1 MTGSEEKSLHSN
13 QRTGLSLSGGIPNLI
28 PTIPLFK
35 GLTKDQQGDLA
46 GIVLENK
53 FKRGGNIFS
62 EGDEGSG
69 FYVILSGR
77 VKIYKLSAEGREQ
90 ILHIFGP
97 GEMFG
102 EVPVFSGQNFPANAE
117 AMEESRIFYIP
128 RDAFISLIKRNPAI
142 ALNMLAV
149 LSTRL
154 RRFTVLIE
162 DLSLKEVPG
171 RLAAYLLF
179 LSEQKSGSVELE
191 LAITKSQLA
200 SLLGTVPETLSRI
213 LAKMTGQGLI
223 ESEGPRIRIRDP
235 QGLEDLASGF
245 IRL

>member
-1 MTGSEEKSLHSN
+1 M
-13 QRTGLSLSGGIPNLI
+13 GIKEQI
-28 PTIPLFK
+28 SDIPLFK
-35 GLTKDQQGDLA
+35 DLTEDQRADLA
-46 GIVLENK
+46 GIVQDTRFE
-53 FKRGGNIFS
+53 RGRHIFS

-117 AMEESRIFYIP
+117 AMEKSRVFHIP
-128 RDAFISLIKRNPAI
+128 RNAFIALIRKNPAI
-142 ALNMLAV
+142 ALHMLAV

-154 RRFTVLIE
+154 RRFTMLID

-171 RLAAYLLF
+171 RLAAYILY
-179 LSEQKSGSVELE
+179 LSGQKSGSPELE

-223 ESEGPRIRIRDP
+223 KSEGSRIRIRDRE
-235 QGLEDLASGF
+235 GLEDLATGF
-245 IRL
+245 MRL